1 VKKSKR
7 DFPFKQFQDKDGKTI
22 PLFGVY
28 FESWRGFSFKNYPPG
43 QRLARCKICNI
54 PIPREVPR
62 FFLNES
68 WSWRKGHYCI
78 KCAHRMLVD
87 KKESLEKKVRELK
100 GVIKKI
106 EEMIDLTEKVMNTK
120 EYRKRMAVAHMCK
133 AIERKRSW

>member
-7 DFPFKQFQDKDGKTI
+7 DSPFKEFEDRDGDGV
-22 PLFGVY
+22 PLFGIY
-28 FESWRGFSFKNYPPG
+28 IESWKTFEFKNYPPA
-43 QRLARCKICNI
+43 QRLARCKVCEI

-62 FFLNES
+62 FYLDES

-78 KCAHRMLVD
+78 KCAHKMLVD
-87 KKESLEKKVRELK
+87 KKEGLEKRVKELK

-106 EEMIDLTEKVMNTK
+106 EEMIELTEKIMNTE

-133 AIERKRSW
+133 AIERKKSW